1 MKLNLRLFT
10 PSEALVVPVLLM
22 ALLLVVTACGLDS
35 SASQADDAVAAEE
48 EKMAAEKGEAEPM
61 AMEERYDS
69 QDQRLGLVKEA

>member
-48 EKMAAEKGEAEPM
+48 EKMAAEKVEAETM

-69 QDQRLGLVKEA
+69 QDQNLGRVKEA